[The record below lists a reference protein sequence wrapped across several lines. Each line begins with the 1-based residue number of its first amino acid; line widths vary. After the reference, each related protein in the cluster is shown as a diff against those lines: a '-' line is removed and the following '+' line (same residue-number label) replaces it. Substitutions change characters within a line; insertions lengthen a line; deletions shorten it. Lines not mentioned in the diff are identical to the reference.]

1 MRHNLQFNHFSTGHI
16 CLWVCWARSHL
27 SYSVGWGGEGV
38 FTLFLRLQ
46 SGAGQEGCAHWALSG
61 HCSRVCPATDKVGLG
76 LGAQTRRQNPG
87 LWPLSPTTS

>member
-1 MRHNLQFNHFSTGHI
+1 MGVLGQKPFVLQCG
-16 CLWVCWARSHL
+16 V
-27 SYSVGWGGEGV
+27 GGEGV

-46 SGAGQEGCAHWALSG
+46 SGAGQEGCAHWTLSG
-61 HCSRVCPATDKVGLG
+61 HCSRVCPAADKVGLG